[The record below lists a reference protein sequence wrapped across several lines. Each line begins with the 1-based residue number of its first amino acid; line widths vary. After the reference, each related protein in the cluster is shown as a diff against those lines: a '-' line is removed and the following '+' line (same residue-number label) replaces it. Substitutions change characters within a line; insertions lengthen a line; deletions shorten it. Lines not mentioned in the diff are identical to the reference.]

1 MLGLEANAPLAAVAG
16 RAGGGDDPSYN
27 PIWERRYGMPL
38 MNRHSVAFV
47 AALMISIPLLQACA
61 PTATRESTGEYVDDS
76 AITAKIKTKLLG
88 DPIVSGFAVSVETFR
103 GRVVLSGFV
112 NSQAQIDRAIALT
125 REVPGVREVQ
135 SALVIKGK

>member
-1 MLGLEANAPLAAVAG
+1 MRSMTRLTAP
-16 RAGGGDDPSYN
+16 
-27 PIWERRYGMPL
+27 
-38 MNRHSVAFV
+38 FV
-47 AALMISIPLLQACA
+47 ACLTVAILLLQACA

-88 DPIVSGFAVSVETFR
+88 DPTVSGFAVSVETFR

-112 NSQAQIDRAIALT
+112 NSQAQVDRAIALA

>member
-1 MLGLEANAPLAAVAG
+1 
-16 RAGGGDDPSYN
+16 
-27 PIWERRYGMPL
+27 MPL

-47 AALMISIPLLQACA
+47 AGLTISIPLLQACA

-76 AITAKIKTKLLG
+76 AITGKIKTKLLG
-88 DPIVSGFAVSVETFR
+88 DPTVSGFAISVETFR
-103 GRVVLSGFV
+103 GRVILSGFV
-112 NSQAQIDRAIALT
+112 SSQAQVDRAIALA